1 MDNYIAF
8 FRVWLFSFVVI
19 VLVGNIASTKFNNKR
34 KQSEADLI
42 AKVLNYDKCDYARK
56 GRFVCNDSI
65 LIRPEIEVINKKEV
79 KSEE

>member
-1 MDNYIAF
+1 MDNYIELF
-8 FRVWLFSFVVI
+8 WSWLLTVVVI

-65 LIRPEIEVINKKEV
+65 LIRPEREVINKKEN
-79 KSEE
+79 